1 MRVVLAVGA
10 LAAIVP
16 ALAGAQQRP
25 PAQQPRPTTP
35 PAAQPQPAT
44 PPAQR
49 PAAQPAQPPA
59 AAAAAAHRE
68 GSIEFTAAAGGLYL
82 PWGAI
87 PVRGVTEA
95 KPALGGMLRIG
106 YNINEHLGLSAGA
119 NIGIASN
126 AGANFKAATPS
137 VNLTYT
143 ADLNKHFSPFVTIG
157 GGITYVGGE
166 TAPGI
171 GGGVGFRSF
180 LSDNMALRVD
190 VGAVTQKFTG
200 GAQSA
205 AGQGGI
211 GLSFFAGGGPP
222 KDTDA
227 DGIADK
233 KDKCPN
239 TPRGAHVFPVTNAA
253 RAGCPM
259 DSDNDGV
266 WDGLDQ
272 CANTPPNARPVYP
285 IGNPRA
291 GCPVDTDADG
301 VADYLDRCPNTPANA
316 RPLDANGCAVDTDAD
331 GVADYLD
338 RCPNTPTNARPLDAA
353 GCPLDSDHD
362 NVADYLDRCPNTPAN
377 ARPLDAVGCAVDSDH
392 DAVADYLDRCPNTAP
407 NTQVDANGCPVQR
420 DSDND
425 GVTDDRDRCPNTPAN
440 TRVDEFGCPYHEL
453 PAAGAAL
460 VIRNITFRNNTA
472 VLLPTSN
479 AELDKIA
486 TAILSV
492 PNSRWEVGGYTDNR
506 GIPAANQRLSMQRAT
521 AVMQYLGTKGVPQT
535 ALTAVGYGAQRPVAP
550 NTTAAGRANNRRVEM
565 KRLQ

>member
-35 PAAQPQPAT
+35 PAAQPRPAT

-49 PAAQPAQPPA
+49 PAAQPAQRPA
-59 AAAAAAHRE
+59 MATTGVHRE
-68 GSIEFTAAAGGLYL
+68 GSFELSVGAGLNTFDKQITANQFGGAGFLRAGYNFTN
-82 PWGAI
+82 
-87 PVRGVTEA
+87 
-95 KPALGGMLRIG
+95 ALGV
-106 YNINEHLGLSAGA
+106 
-119 NIGIASN
+119 
-126 AGANFKAATPS
+126 S
-137 VNLTYT
+137 VGTGVGKIDGHMVYAPFADLTYT
-143 ADLNKHFSPFVTIG
+143 FDLNQKFRPFFLVG
-157 GGITYVGGE
+157 AGITKIQDRATSTYGAHLG
-166 TAPGI
+166 A
-171 GGGVGFRSF
+171 GVRSF
-180 LSDNMALRVD
+180 LSDNLALRVEGRMGYEHFD
-190 VGAVTQKFTG
+190 EF
-200 GAQSA
+200 
-205 AGQGGI
+205 GGI
-211 GLSFFAGGGPP
+211 HAYNGSASAGLSFFMGGGPP

-227 DGIADK
+227 DGVPDK

-239 TPRGAHVFPVTNAA
+239 TPRGAHVFPIGNA
-253 RAGCPM
+253 RAGCPI

-272 CANTPPNARPVYP
+272 CPNTPPNARPVYP

-291 GCPVDTDADG
+291 GCPVDSDNDG

-316 RPLDANGCAVDTDAD
+316 RPIDANGCPVDSDGD

-338 RCPNTPTNARPLDAA
+338 RCPNTPTNARPVDAT
-353 GCPLDSDHD
+353 GCPVDSDHD
-362 NVADYLDRCPNTPAN
+362 GVPDYLDRCPNTPPN
-377 ARPLDAVGCAVDSDH
+377 ARPLDANGCPVDSDH
-392 DAVADYLDRCPNTAP
+392 DGVADYLDRCPNTAP

-472 VLLPTSN
+472 ILLPTSN

-486 TAILSV
+486 TAVLSV

-506 GIPAANQRLSMQRAT
+506 GIPAANQRLSMQRAN
-521 AVMQYLGTKGVPQT
+521 AVMQYLISKGVPQA
-535 ALTAVGYGAQRPVAP
+535 ALTAVGYGAQHPVAP